1 MAFESKLSMLSQNE
15 LNSLLFQVITFE
27 DALRYLNE
35 ELQVRTFTETVSAF
49 SNLQD
54 ERDLRRYLNEGLCDI
69 ETSLGTTANSES
81 ISRNSRNWFS
91 GKTLPDRDNC
101 IKICFALGLPEQ
113 ASKAFMMFATEE
125 GFHFRNPQDLAILF
139 GLRTQMNYAEALSLF
154 HSMKPVTI
162 STKPDCEPVFTKT
175 VEDAFAQVYD
185 RATFLQFYEES
196 YAALGNMRNT
206 AYYKCFMPFIDTLI
220 CPQVSDYFEKERKY
234 SVEEVVDHY
243 LRMHIPLEKSTAKY
257 AVLQRTIRKYWPNT
271 ASIIRMRNRTENV
284 TRKILLLLYLVTG
297 GHQSNER
304 EGYTYDDLCDTEQFE
319 AHFWKLNAM
328 LSDCGFSL
336 LDPRNMFDWLILYCL
351 KVGEDELMSERLQ
364 GLLSRVFPE
373 TI

>member
-35 ELQVRTFTETVSAF
+35 ELRIRTFAETVSAF
-49 SNLQD
+49 TNLQD
-54 ERDLRRYLNEGLCDI
+54 ERDLRRYLNESLCDI
-69 ETSLGTTANSES
+69 ETSLGASANSES
-81 ISRNSRNWFS
+81 ISRNTRNWFS

-101 IKICFALGLPEQ
+101 IKICFALGLSEQ
-113 ASKAFMMFATEE
+113 ASKAFMLFATEE

-139 GLRTQMNYAEALSLF
+139 GLRTRMDYAGTLSLIQ
-154 HSMKPVTI
+154 SMKPV
-162 STKPDCEPVFTKT
+162 SLNAEPDGEPVFTKA
-175 VEDAFAQVYD
+175 VEDVFSQVYD
-185 RATFLQFYEES
+185 RDAFLTFYEENC
-196 YAALGNMRNT
+196 AVLGNLHNT
-206 AYYKCFMPFIDTLI
+206 AYYKCFLPFMNTLI
-220 CPQVSDYFEKERKY
+220 CPQVSDCFEKERKY
-234 SVEEVVDHY
+234 SVEEVVHNY
-243 LRMHIPLEKSTAKY
+243 LRMSIPLEKTTAKH
-257 AVLQRTIRKYWPNT
+257 AVLQKTIKKYWPNT
-271 ASIIRMRNRTENV
+271 ASIIRMRNRTEDV

-297 GHQSNER
+297 GQTHAPECCSD
-304 EGYTYDDLCDTEQFE
+304 DDLYDTEQFE

-373 TI
+373 TT